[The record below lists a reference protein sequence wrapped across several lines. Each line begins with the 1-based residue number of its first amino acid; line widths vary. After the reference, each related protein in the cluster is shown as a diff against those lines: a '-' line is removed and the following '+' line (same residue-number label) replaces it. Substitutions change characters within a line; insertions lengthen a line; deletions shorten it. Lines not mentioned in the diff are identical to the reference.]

1 MLLLNI
7 LLFPFK
13 LAIKISAFIL
23 MLAMKLVGVLFHF
36 IGSILRV
43 PFFILGSLFS
53 LAGVLHIIISAFN
66 PELKEV
72 STMLQDMGLAWV
84 QWWTNGIITIII
96 GAFTAYFPFI
106 SEGIGDFLADKGE
119 DIWFAASGIDFF

>member
-13 LAIKISAFIL
+13 LALKIAAFIL
-23 MLAMKLVGVLFHF
+23 MLLMKLVGVLFRF
-36 IGSILRV
+36 IGAILRV
-43 PFFILGSLFS
+43 PFLILGSLFG
-53 LAGVLHIIISAFN
+53 LAGVLYIIISVFN

-96 GAFTAYFPFI
+96 GAFTAYFPLI

-119 DIWFAASGIDFF
+119 DIWFAVSCIDFF